1 MIIVF
6 QNQTPE
12 AEICRIAEI
21 VKGWGFFVLQKE
33 LNGNTILLC
42 ETPQKTPYPDL
53 ISAIKASEYV
63 ESITHNSKPY
73 HLVSKENKEKSLV
86 DIGGDVQFGEGFEVI
101 AGPCTIES
109 YESLSEIAKQIKN
122 IGIKLLRGGV
132 FKPTTSPYSYSG
144 LGEEGI
150 QILKAVK
157 EEIGLKIVVE
167 ALHVSHLEILAGVA
181 DIIQIGA
188 RNMQNFELLKQ
199 AGKMKTPVLLKRHFG
214 CTIEEWLCSAE
225 YIYSEGNENIILCE
239 RGIRTFEKSTRS
251 TLDISAV
258 PLVKSL
264 SHLPV
269 ITDPSHSAG
278 DRRLVSSLAL
288 ASCACGADGVM
299 LEAHVSPEVSV
310 KDGAQTISMEELR
323 DLHRKLM
330 AVSSIVNNVT
340 KVFEPLQAN

>member
-1 MIIVF
+1 MIVVF
-6 QNQTPE
+6 QKQTPE
-12 AEICRIAEI
+12 AEVNRITEI
-21 VKGWGFFVLQKE
+21 VKGWGFSVLQKE
-33 LNGNTILLC
+33 LNGRTILLC
-42 ETPQKTPYPDL
+42 EHAQKTPYPDL
-53 ISAIKASEYV
+53 ISAIKASAYV
-63 ESITHNSKPY
+63 ESITYNSKPY
-73 HLVSKENKEKSLV
+73 HLVSKENKEKSLLE
-86 DIGGDVQFGEGFEVI
+86 IGGGVQFGEGFEII

-109 YESLSEIAKQIKN
+109 YESLSEIAKQVKN
-122 IGIKLLRGGV
+122 IGVKLLRGGV

-157 EEIGLKIVVE
+157 NESGLKIVTE
-167 ALHVSHLEILAGVA
+167 ALHVSHVEMLSDVA
-181 DIIQIGA
+181 DVIQIGA

-199 AGKMKTPVLLKRHFG
+199 VGKIRIPVLLKRHFG

-239 RGIRTFEKSTRS
+239 RGVRTFEKSTRS
-251 TLDISAV
+251 TLDISAI

-278 DRRLVSSLAL
+278 DRSLVSALAL

-299 LEAHVSPEVSV
+299 LETHVSPEVSV
-310 KDGAQTISMEELR
+310 KDGAQTISTGELR
-323 DLHRKLM
+323 DLYRKLM
-330 AVSSIVNNVT
+330 AISSIVKEANQ
-340 KVFEPLQAN
+340 VFQPL